1 MARDYA
7 EDDNNDMTYRF
18 SGQVEAYDEILELI
32 AEPPAVYHS
41 PPQEYCDDLNCP
53 CTLPSL
59 RPSSGCPERG
69 CTHCTPG
76 NPAPCDGCQRAEMED
91 AEEELAPEVLRDML
105 LLAGITIPV
114 AVIIADWTPDQ
125 RREAATWAA
134 AEHLNASDND
144 VERLPRPSFL
154 PAGI

>member
-1 MARDYA
+1 MTDGPMTLATLREHIAESRRTAQQMARDYA

-59 RPSSGCPERG
+59 RPSSGCPEDG
-69 CTHCTPG
+69 CTHLTPG
-76 NPAPCDGCQRAEMED
+76 NPAPCDGCQRAEME
-91 AEEELAPEVLRDML
+91 EFH
-105 LLAGITIPV
+105 G
-114 AVIIADWTPDQ
+114 
-125 RREAATWAA
+125 
-134 AEHLNASDND
+134 
-144 VERLPRPSFL
+144 
-154 PAGI
+154 

>member
-1 MARDYA
+1 MGEGLQRARAAAKAFPCPAAIAKAEREPMTLTTLREHIAESRRTAQQMARDYA

-18 SGQVEAYDEILELI
+18 TGQVEAYDEILELI

-76 NPAPCDGCQRAEMED
+76 NPAPCDGCQRAEM
-91 AEEELAPEVLRDML
+91 
-105 LLAGITIPV
+105 
-114 AVIIADWTPDQ
+114 
-125 RREAATWAA
+125 REAVNLDHEAWRGG
-134 AEHLNASDND
+134 ENGD
-144 VERLPRPSFL
+144 E
-154 PAGI
+154 